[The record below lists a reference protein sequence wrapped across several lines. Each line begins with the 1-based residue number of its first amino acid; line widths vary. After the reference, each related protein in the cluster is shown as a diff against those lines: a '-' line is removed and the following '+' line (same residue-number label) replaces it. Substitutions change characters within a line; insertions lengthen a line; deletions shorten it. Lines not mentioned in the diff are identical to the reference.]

1 MENLAGLQRGKNAI
15 IIDILASELRPKLME
30 MGLIPGQSVQLLYK
44 APLGDPIA
52 VQVGTYVLSLRLDEA
67 ALISISQQ

>member
-1 MENLAGLQRGKNAI
+1 MENLAGLQRGKSAI
-15 IIDILASELRPKLME
+15 ILDILASDLRPKLLE

-67 ALISISQQ
+67 ALISVSTH

>member
-15 IIDILASELRPKLME
+15 IIDILTSELRPKLLE
-30 MGLIPGQSVQLLYK
+30 MGLIPGQSVQLLHK